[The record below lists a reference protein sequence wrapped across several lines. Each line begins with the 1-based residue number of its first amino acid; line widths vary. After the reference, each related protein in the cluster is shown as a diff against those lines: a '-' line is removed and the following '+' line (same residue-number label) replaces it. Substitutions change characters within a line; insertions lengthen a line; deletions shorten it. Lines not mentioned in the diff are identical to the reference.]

1 MSAPVSL
8 SPGDT
13 KAAPRRPIAYQKV
26 LLVCF
31 LLSLPIVNPT
41 VHGDGVGYYAYA
53 RALLIQHNLRFEED
67 WKRANPRFAEWRMNA
82 EGSGLDADQFT
93 PTGYV
98 DNRFTVGPAMLWA
111 PFLILAHVGV
121 LLWNAVGGHVAADGF
136 STPYLV
142 AMAIG
147 TAAYGYFGLLLSF
160 SLARKY
166 VRDRWAFLA
175 TLGIWLASSLPVY
188 MYFNPSWSHAHSAF
202 SVALFLWYW
211 DKTRVERTAAQWVFL
226 GLAAGLMIDVYLPNG
241 VFLLLPMLEALQ
253 QHWSSQRHG
262 EGGLGQ
268 RRLVFNELGFIAA
281 VSIALLPTLITRK
294 IIYGG
299 FFEVGA
305 YSQVPWDFKAP
316 HWWQVLFSS
325 DHGAMSWTPVLLLV
339 PVGIL
344 LAPPKARQAA
354 AYLGIGA
361 AAFYYVIAC
370 YPFWDGLSSF
380 GNRFF
385 ISLTAIF
392 IFGLAL
398 LFERMAGLFRDEGRA
413 FVSAAGVVV
422 ILALWNLGLMFQWG
436 EHLIPV
442 RGEIS
447 FREMTHNQFFVVPK
461 ELSAHLQS
469 YLFRR
474 KSEMRK
480 IEQQDIQQQ
489 EMQHMLP
496 EGPQKVR

>member
-1 MSAPVSL
+1 MSAAVSL
-8 SPGDT
+8 TPWDT
-13 KAAPRRPIAYQKV
+13 KAAPKRPIPYQKI
-26 LLVCF
+26 LLACF

-67 WKRANPRFAEWRMNA
+67 WKHANPRFAEWRMNA
-82 EGSGLDADQFT
+82 EGDELNGNQFT

-111 PFLILAHVGV
+111 PFLITAHVGV
-121 LLWNAVGGHVAADGF
+121 LLWDAAGGHVSADGF

-147 TAAYGYFGLLLSF
+147 SAVYGYFGLLLSF
-160 SLARKY
+160 ALARKY
-166 VRDRWAFLA
+166 IRDRWAFLA

-211 DKTRVERTAAQWVFL
+211 DKTREERTTQQWVLL

-241 VFLLLPMLEALQ
+241 VFLLLPMLEMLQ
-253 QHWSSQRHG
+253 RYWSSQRS
-262 EGGLGQ
+262 
-268 RRLVFNELGFIAA
+268 NESAHRQSSPILNEVAFIAA
-281 VSIALLPTLITRK
+281 VAIALLPTLITRK

-299 FFEVGA
+299 FFKVGA
-305 YSQVPWDFKAP
+305 YSQLAWDFRAP

-325 DHGAMSWTPVLLLV
+325 NHGAISWTPVLLLAI
-339 PVGIL
+339 VGIV
-344 LAPPKARQAA
+344 LARGKARKVA

-370 YPFWDGLSSF
+370 YPYWHGLSSF

-385 ISLTAIF
+385 ISLTTIF

-398 LFERMAGLFRDEGRA
+398 LFERAALLFRDNGRA
-413 FVSAAGVVV
+413 FVSAAGLVAVVV
-422 ILALWNLGLMFQWG
+422 LWNLGLMFQWG

-447 FREMTHNQFFVVPK
+447 FGQMTHNQLFVVPK

-474 KSEMRK
+474 KAEMHN

-489 EMQHMLP
+489 EMQHRLP
-496 EGPQKVR
+496 DAPAKVR

>member
-1 MSAPVSL
+1 
-8 SPGDT
+8 
-13 KAAPRRPIAYQKV
+13 
-26 LLVCF
+26 
-31 LLSLPIVNPT
+31 
-41 VHGDGVGYYAYA
+41 
-53 RALLIQHNLRFEED
+53 
-67 WKRANPRFAEWRMNA
+67 
-82 EGSGLDADQFT
+82 
-93 PTGYV
+93 
-98 DNRFTVGPAMLWA
+98 
-111 PFLILAHVGV
+111 
-121 LLWNAVGGHVAADGF
+121 
-136 STPYLV
+136 
-142 AMAIG
+142 MAIG
-147 TAAYGYFGLLLSF
+147 TAVYGYFGLLLSF

-211 DKTRVERTAAQWVFL
+211 DKTREERTTRQWIFL

-241 VFLLLPMLEALQ
+241 VFLLVPTLEALQ
-253 QHWSSQRHG
+253 RYRLSHRGDESASRQKSSI
-262 EGGLGQ
+262 L
-268 RRLVFNELGFIAA
+268 NEVSFIATVA
-281 VSIALLPTLITRK
+281 VALLPTLITRK

-299 FFEVGA
+299 FFKVGA
-305 YSQVPWDFKAP
+305 YSEVPWDFKAP

-325 DHGAMSWTPVLLLV
+325 DHGAISWTPVLLLAL
-339 PVGIL
+339 VGIV
-344 LAPPKARQAA
+344 LAPPSARKVA

-370 YPFWDGLSSF
+370 YPYWDGLSSF

-398 LFERMAGLFRDEGRA
+398 LFDRTARLFRDKGRA
-413 FVSAAGVVV
+413 FVSAAGLVAV
-422 ILALWNLGLMFQWG
+422 LALWNLGLMFQWG

-447 FREMTHNQFFVVPK
+447 FGEMTHNQLFVVPK
-461 ELSAHLQS
+461 EMSGHLRS

-474 KSEMRK
+474 KSEIRK
-480 IEQQDIQQQ
+480 IEEQDIQQQ
-489 EMQHMLP
+489 EMQHTLP
-496 EGPQKVR
+496 DAPAKVR